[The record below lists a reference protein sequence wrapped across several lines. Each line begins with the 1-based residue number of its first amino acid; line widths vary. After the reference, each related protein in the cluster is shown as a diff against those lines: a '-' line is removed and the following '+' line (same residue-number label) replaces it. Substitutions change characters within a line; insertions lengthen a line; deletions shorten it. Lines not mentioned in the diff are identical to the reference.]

1 MWRVGPRITACY
13 AGRVPLAA
21 WTRTLVVSATII
33 LVGVIV
39 FGAVWLLSWIGN
51 LVLLLLLSGLMTV
64 VLMPFV
70 DWLERLRPVP
80 RPVAVL
86 IAYLCLLIVLGGIVF
101 LVAPPLVDQANQLVK
116 GLPDIVQ
123 RFISPGSPLTDAM
136 ERFGINPNS
145 GAGNLGAQV
154 QQVATA
160 LLANIATLVRDVTT
174 VTVGIIVVLVVS
186 FYLLNEGHEFRTK
199 LDELVPDQH
208 RTKFEFLQESVV
220 NAVGGYVRAQLIV
233 ALMVGVLAGFS
244 AWAVGIRFPLIIG
257 VLAGLFELIPFFG
270 PTLGAIPAILIAL
283 FQGNWIRLA
292 LIVGAFIIIQQLESN
307 IIGPRIMAHG
317 VGLHPLVVIVVVL
330 IGIEVAGLWGALFAV
345 PAAAVAVAIARRLYQ
360 LNQERPRRIAA

>member
-1 MWRVGPRITACY
+1 M
-13 AGRVPLAA
+13 PLTA

-33 LVGVIV
+33 LIGIII
-39 FGAVWLLSWIGN
+39 FSAVWLLSWISN

-70 DWLERLRPVP
+70 DWLERLKPLP

-86 IAYLCLLIVLGGIVF
+86 IAYLCVLIVLGGILY
-101 LVAPPLVDQANQLVK
+101 LVVPPLIDQANQLVR
-116 GLPDIVQ
+116 GLPGFVQ
-123 RFISPGSPLTDAM
+123 QLTSPGSPLTDAM
-136 ERFGINPNS
+136 ERFGITPS
-145 GAGNLGAQV
+145 GGAGSLGAQV

-160 LLANIATLVRDVTT
+160 ILANIATLVRDVTT
-174 VTVGIIVVLVVS
+174 VTVGVIVVLVVS
-186 FYLLNEGHEFRTK
+186 FYMLNEGHEFRSK
-199 LDELVPDQH
+199 LDKFVPVEH
-208 RTKFEFLQESVV
+208 RGKFEFLQESVV
-220 NAVGGYVRAQLIV
+220 NAVGGFVRAQLTM

-244 AWAVGIRFPLIIG
+244 AWIVGIRFPLIIG

-270 PTLGAIPAILIAL
+270 PTLGAVPAILIAI
-283 FQGNWIRLA
+283 FQGSWIRLA

-330 IGIEVAGLWGALFAV
+330 IGIEAAGIWGALFAV
-345 PAAAVAVAIARRLYQ
+345 PAAAIAVAIGRRLYQ
-360 LNQERPRRIAA
+360 LNQERPRRMVS